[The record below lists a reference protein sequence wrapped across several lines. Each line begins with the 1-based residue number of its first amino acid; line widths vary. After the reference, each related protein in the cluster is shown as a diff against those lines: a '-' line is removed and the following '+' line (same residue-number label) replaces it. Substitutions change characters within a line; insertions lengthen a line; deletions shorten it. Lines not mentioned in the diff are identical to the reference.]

1 MASIREWYNIANGTI
16 THSHLSNNS
25 YVDHGGYGPRD
36 MQAVL
41 DELAGLR
48 AQQDDLAGLALGIE
62 VLYNE

>member
-1 MASIREWYNIANGTI
+1 MAPIKEWYNIADGTI

-25 YVDHGGYGPRD
+25 YVDHGGRRSRD

-48 AQQDDLAGLALGIE
+48 AQQDGLAGLALGIE